1 MSQPSRAER
10 RRQER
15 GGAAPPPHRDPM
27 RSVYIGV
34 GIAIVALVVV
44 FAGYNWWQKRQVE
57 HAYATPTPGPN
68 ASAKPIQ
75 LTIGESLGTK
85 YFKAKVP
92 DAPQGGLGQA
102 VDGIDCGTQEYATLH
117 VHTHLAIY
125 NNGKL
130 IQVPPYIGFAPNPAT
145 GGCLYWIHTHDGS
158 GVIHLEAPDLAPP
171 QGGPYTLG
179 MLFDIWGQPLQPD
192 DIAGLKG
199 TVTAYVNGEKYAGDL
214 RTIPLLSHQ
223 QIVLEIGTPVV
234 PPPNY
239 VLPAGD

>member
-1 MSQPSRAER
+1 
-10 RRQER
+10 
-15 GGAAPPPHRDPM
+15 
-27 RSVYIGV
+27 
-34 GIAIVALVVV
+34 
-44 FAGYNWWQKRQVE
+44 
-57 HAYATPTPGPN
+57 
-68 ASAKPIQ
+68 
-75 LTIGESLGTK
+75 
-85 YFKAKVP
+85 
-92 DAPQGGLGQA
+92 
-102 VDGIDCGTQEYATLH
+102 
-117 VHTHLAIY
+117 
-125 NNGKL
+125 
-130 IQVPPYIGFAPNPAT
+130 FAPNPAT

-192 DIAGLKG
+192 DVAGLKG
-199 TVTAYVNGEKYAGDL
+199 TVTTYVNGEKYAGDL